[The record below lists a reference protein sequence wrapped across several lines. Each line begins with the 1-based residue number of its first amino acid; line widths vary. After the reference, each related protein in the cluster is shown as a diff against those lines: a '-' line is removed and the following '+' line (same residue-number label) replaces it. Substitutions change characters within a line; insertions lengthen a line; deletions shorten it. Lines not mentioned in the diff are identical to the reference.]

1 MREELLSIASSICL
15 NDKDDE
21 MVWMFNSSGVYSS
34 HSLYRV
40 VNFRGVEPIFLPTV
54 WKLHVPPRIH
64 FFLWLVSKN
73 KLLTRDNLGK
83 RRRVDDPSCLF
94 CSDNETVHH
103 LLFDCVVAKKAWEE
117 ISIILGINIGLDYE
131 SIARLWL
138 CNKRFDVANIIS
150 LALCWCLW
158 KLRNGLCFQEMPWT
172 GIRRLWQRMVPL
184 LRCWKVLVPL

>member
-1 MREELLSIASSICL
+1 MWEELLSIASSICL